1 MTIQRD
7 DFLRRFGT
15 GLIDLARVREDAS
28 AQATL
33 REAGI
38 SVSDL
43 ARADV
48 DGDGLVDARE
58 AWRLADSFDRNGSS
72 TSLVARD
79 PATGTETRAGTTVRV
94 SELLAHHPGASRANP
109 RAPNDPALRP
119 GGNTATRS
127 APKPNDEILH
137 VGMNQHAHDEV
148 KHLRSR
154 GARVTSISDSTAGD
168 DQIRAGG
175 RTHDLTNDAGID
187 GFTATLGLPAEQQK
201 KIGDAIRSAGPD
213 GRDELAG
220 IAQVWARGERGES
233 VPSRMVLS
241 GHHVGSAV
249 WGDGNGEISWDS
261 LKQLSDAMPKAAAQ
275 VEDLHIAACYSGGA
289 QAEAKYKEIFPNART
304 IWSYSGSAPGTW
316 SGAMSHLS
324 SWETATRGRGTDVA
338 GAAQRLVDRGVR
350 KAENIDARAID
361 ATRTTVPL
369 ADLRARHDALEGAF
383 EPAFLGEQRITDSQ
397 RGPLR
402 DYYGAVQNL
411 LQHPD
416 LPAGDRQ
423 NLEARRDQT
432 IRTLFYE
439 SNVRG
444 RFQETHGATV
454 GAGFEAL
461 GLERPDFSKL
471 TRAEAIA
478 AIRAYR
484 VRLDEQPNPPAAATN
499 ALELLNGLWNL
510 DPRTIPQAW
519 I

>member
-15 GLIDLARVREDAS
+15 GVIDLARVRDDAS
-28 AQATL
+28 VQATL
-33 REAGI
+33 REAGV
-38 SVSDL
+38 SVADL

-58 AWRLADSFDRNGSS
+58 AWRLADGFDRNGSAA
-72 TSLVARD
+72 SLVSRD
-79 PATGTETRAGTTVRV
+79 PGTGAETRAGTTVRV

-109 RAPNDPALRP
+109 RTANDPALRP
-119 GGNTATRS
+119 GGNTATRK
-127 APKPNDEILH
+127 PRPNDEILH
-137 VGMNQHAHDEV
+137 VGMNQHAADEV

-154 GARVTSISDSTAGD
+154 GAKVTSVSDSNVGN
-168 DQIRAGG
+168 DQIRVGG
-175 RTHDLTNDAGID
+175 RTHDLTTDAGIAS
-187 GFTATLGLPAEQQK
+187 FTATLGLPAEQQQ
-201 KIGDAIRSAGPD
+201 KIGDAIRSGGTD

-233 VPSRMVLS
+233 MPSRMVLS

-249 WGDGNGEISWDS
+249 WGDDNGEISWDS
-261 LKQLSDAMPKAAAQ
+261 LKQLSEAMPTAAAQ

-289 QAEAKYKEIFPNART
+289 AAEAKYKEILPNART
-304 IWSYSGSAPGTW
+304 IWAYSGSAPGTW
-316 SGAMSHLS
+316 SGAMSHLT

-338 GAAQRLVDRGVR
+338 GAAGRLVERGVR
-350 KAENIDARAID
+350 KAENIDARAIE
-361 ATRTTVPL
+361 ASRSTVPL
-369 ADLRARHDALEGAF
+369 ADLRARHDALESAF
-383 EPAFLGEQRITDSQ
+383 EPAFMGEQRITDSQ

-416 LPAGDRQ
+416 LPADERQ
-423 NLEARRDQT
+423 KLEARRDQT

-444 RFQETHGATV
+444 RFQETHGAAV
-454 GAGFEAL
+454 GDGFAAL

-471 TRAEAIA
+471 TRSDAIA
-478 AIRAYR
+478 AIRAYQA
-484 VRLDEQPNPPAAATN
+484 RLEANPNPPAAATN